1 MGLYSAG
8 LRTFVLPFLL
18 KRDNRQEA
26 LRYYDFLEKS
36 QYWPKEMLVEYQL
49 SKIREL
55 LDYSYRNSRYY
66 KNLFDRLGAKP
77 EEIKNFD
84 DFARLPI
91 LTRDHLFEHR
101 LDILSREYDIASV
114 QEVLTGGTTGQQAI
128 LHRSYDSYNIK
139 AALAWRHESW
149 MGRRPC
155 DKMAFFW
162 PAHVDLYDAGSWKTR
177 FKRRYLERE
186 VMYYSGTFA
195 PEIMMRFYNDV
206 TRFRPSYFK
215 VFPNAL
221 YGFAQFL
228 MERKLR
234 PLKLK
239 GILSTGE
246 PLFENQ
252 RRLFEELFQ
261 CRVFDMYGSRE
272 VGNTASECPAHE
284 GLHIAMETS
293 YVEFVRDG
301 RAVAPG
307 EEGEILITDL
317 TNFAFPMIRYR
328 INDYGVPLDR
338 SCSCGRHLSLMSP
351 GIGRLFDDILRP
363 DGVKMSGNLLGYHL
377 TTDHEIHIG
386 QMQIVQESLTDFK
399 VLITDRP
406 EPNQKVFEFIRNK
419 MALILG
425 DRIRVDIEVV
435 REIPREKSGKMR
447 YVVSKIASTRT

>member
-1 MGLYSAG
+1 
-8 LRTFVLPFLL
+8 
-18 KRDNRQEA
+18 
-26 LRYYDFLEKS
+26 
-36 QYWPKEMLVEYQL
+36 
-49 SKIREL
+49 
-55 LDYSYRNSRYY
+55 
-66 KNLFDRLGAKP
+66 
-77 EEIKNFD
+77 
-84 DFARLPI
+84 
-91 LTRDHLFEHR
+91 
-101 LDILSREYDIASV
+101 
-114 QEVLTGGTTGQQAI
+114 
-128 LHRSYDSYNIK
+128 
-139 AALAWRHESW
+139 

-162 PAHVDLYDAGSWKTR
+162 PAHVDLYDAGSWKTQ

-195 PEIMMRFYNDV
+195 PEAMRRFYDDL

-221 YGFAQFL
+221 FGFAQFL
-228 MERKLR
+228 TENKLK

-252 RRLFEELFQ
+252 RWLFEELFQ

-272 VGNTASECPAHE
+272 VGNTSSECEAHE

-301 RAVAPG
+301 KAVAPG

-328 INDYGVPLDR
+328 INDYGIPLDKR
-338 SCSCGRHLSLMSP
+338 CSCGRQLSLMSP
-351 GIGRLFDDILRP
+351 GIGRLFDDIWRP
-363 DGVKMSGNLLGYHL
+363 DGVKLSGNLLGYHL
-377 TTDHEIHIG
+377 TADHEIHIG
-386 QMQIVQESLTDFK
+386 QMQIIQESLTDFK
-399 VLITDRP
+399 ILITDRP
-406 EPNQKVFEFIRNK
+406 EPNQKSFEFIRKK
-419 MALILG
+419 MATILG
-425 DRIRVDIEVV
+425 DRIKVDIEVV

-447 YVVSKIASTRT
+447 YVVSKIASSRT